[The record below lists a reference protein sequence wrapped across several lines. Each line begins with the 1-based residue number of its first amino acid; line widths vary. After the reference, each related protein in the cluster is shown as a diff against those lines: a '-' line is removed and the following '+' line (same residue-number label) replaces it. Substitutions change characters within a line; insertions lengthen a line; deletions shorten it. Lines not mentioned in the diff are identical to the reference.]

1 MARTPQRILLIR
13 LSAVGDV
20 VNTLPALEAIRS
32 ALPEAF
38 LGFVVEDRAHDLIA
52 RHPSVDR
59 VHLYRRKRWARMAL
73 QPTRWGTLYEEFGR
87 FVRELRRERYEVAL
101 NFQSNLKGALHALL
115 SGAPR
120 RIGFARGH
128 CREWS
133 HLLANERV
141 VPPEGG
147 RINRVDK
154 FLSLAA
160 ALGIPIRGAGYRL
173 PETRESARR
182 VADWRNRQGLEQ
194 YVAVHPGTSDFGRIK
209 RWPPERFAELAAR
222 IRSEL
227 GLPVVLTWGPG
238 ERALAEQIA
247 AASRGGAVVAM
258 ETASI
263 LDLAEILRQARLF
276 VGCDSGPLHLASAVG
291 VPSVALFGPK
301 DPRIYGP
308 YNRWGRVVLKG
319 EPGRAPM
326 EAIEVEDALA
336 AVRAL
341 LAEVRQAA
349 RLSP

>member
-1 MARTPQRILLIR
+1 MARTPRRILLVR

-38 LGFVVEDRAHDLIA
+38 LGFVVEDRAHDLIS

-73 QPTRWGTLYEEFGR
+73 QPTRWGALYEEFGR
-87 FVRELRRERYEVAL
+87 FVWELRRERYEAAL

-141 VPPEGG
+141 VPPDGG
-147 RINRVDK
+147 CINRVDK
-154 FLSLAA
+154 FLSMAA
-160 ALGIPIRGAGYRL
+160 ALGIPIRGASYRL

-182 VADWRNRQGLEQ
+182 VAEWRTRQGLGE
-194 YVAVHPGTSDFGRIK
+194 YVAIHPGTSDFGRLK

-222 IRSEL
+222 IREEL
-227 GLPVVLTWGPG
+227 GLPAVVTWGPG
-238 ERALAEQIA
+238 ERPLAEGIV
-247 AASRGGAVVAM
+247 AASRGGGVLAM

-308 YNRWGRVVLKG
+308 YNPLRRVVLKG
-319 EPGRAPM
+319 EPGQAPM
-326 EAIEVEDALA
+326 DAISVEDALE
-336 AVRAL
+336 AVRDL
-341 LAEVRQAA
+341 LGEIRAA
-349 RLSP
+349 RLSS